1 METTFRRAYAEAAIL
16 HGTVTLDDIET
27 LYFGKPR
34 QGGLAHRV
42 AALERRVFG
51 ALRQGRVP
59 ARIEALRE
67 HFYGELGATPPASTA
82 PQAAAEDA
90 GPGPL
95 VAQASSDEVGPPAEL
110 PDEGPPDEDQLPD
123 LHPADESAVLL
134 DAAESRDIWGAESDE
149 QLAHYRRTGAIVREY
164 VLAIGRRLSLN
175 VAPER
180 SCSCQQE
187 RCSCNG
193 GFGLLPPPFSLMS
206 CHYLYMNSLR
216 REESRRD
223 IEWLVRNASFPIL
236 VRVYAYV
243 HSPRPACTL
252 VATTGGEANAVVD
265 CLIQVWREELQVDLG
280 V

>member
-1 METTFRRAYAEAAIL
+1 METAFRRAYAEAAIL
-16 HGTVTLDDIET
+16 HGTATLDDIET

-42 AALERRVFG
+42 AALERRVLG

-59 ARIEALRE
+59 ARIKALRE
-67 HFYGELGATPPASTA
+67 HFYGELGAIPPASTA

-95 VAQASSDEVGPPAEL
+95 VAQASSDEAGP
-110 PDEGPPDEDQLPD
+110 
-123 LHPADESAVLL
+123 PADESAVLL
-134 DAAESRDIWGAESDE
+134 DAVESQDIWGAESEE
-149 QLAHYRRTGAIVREY
+149 QFAHYQRTSGIVREY

-180 SCSCQQE
+180 FCSCRQA

-193 GFGLLPPPFSLMS
+193 GFALLPPPFSLMS

-216 REESRRD
+216 REDSRRD

-252 VATTGGEANAVVD
+252 VATTSGEANAVVD
-265 CLIQVWREELQVDLG
+265 GLIQVWREELQVDLG